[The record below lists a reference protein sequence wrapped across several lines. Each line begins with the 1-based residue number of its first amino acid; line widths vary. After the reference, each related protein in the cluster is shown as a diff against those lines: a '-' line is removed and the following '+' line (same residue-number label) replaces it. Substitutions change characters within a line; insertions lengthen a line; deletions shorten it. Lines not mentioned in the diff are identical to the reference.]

1 MGDFV
6 SEAERIERCLASV
19 SKVGVWLE
27 RIVRVV
33 GAFVSVVFLAI
44 PITGIHAYYSPSV
57 SHFLTFDECLN
68 ALPCGVLIAVVSFF
82 IWRLADML
90 ARGESPFTAQAF
102 HSLVAI
108 AVAFAVFGVV
118 ELVMFHNGL
127 GGVADPASGA
137 VVMSA
142 SFAAALSLMFSGVI
156 GVLAY
161 VFRYGMLLQQQSDCM
176 I

>member
-1 MGDFV
+1 MSEFV
-6 SEAERIERCLASV
+6 SEAERIERCLANV

-27 RIVRVV
+27 RVVRVI
-33 GAFVSVVFLAI
+33 GAFLSVIFLAI
-44 PITGIHAYYSPSV
+44 PITGIHAYYSPNV
-57 SHFLTFDECLN
+57 GRFLTIDECLS

-82 IWRLADML
+82 TWRLADML
-90 ARGESPFTAQAF
+90 AKGRSPFTSKSF

-108 AVAFAVFGVV
+108 AVSFALFGIV
-118 ELVMFHNGL
+118 ELVLFHNGL

-137 VVMSA
+137 VVMSG
-142 SFAAALSLMFSGVI
+142 SFAAVLSFLFAGVM

-161 VFRYGMLLQQQSDCM
+161 VFRYGMLLQQQSDYM